1 MAQKFEIIDRT
12 SEAMGGQSNDRPRS
26 ACKRIGWHYSAVMRR
41 INKHISGHEQ
51 FWREKYGWDRGGY
64 HFWIDTKGRIHQNY
78 IYERMTWG
86 VANNNWDTV
95 HICLEAGNA
104 DDYSPE
110 QIAARDWLTRK
121 IMKDLNIP
129 ASNVMG
135 HWEIYNNTSCPGY
148 TRLEMDNFR
157 AQLAKPVAIVAGS
170 VVHKVQAGDTLW
182 ALAKKYNMTVDQL
195 KDLNRLDSNL
205 IVIGQELKVK
215 GNAPKPQ
222 KPALKPLDVVA
233 QEVIDGHWK
242 NFPQRQQL
250 LEKAGYNYHDVQ
262 ATVER
267 LLNKKNLLSL
277 EAIAREVIE
286 GKWGNGDERKRK
298 LTDAGYD
305 AVEVQAQ
312 VNAIANANK
321 QKKEYVTL
329 PANNAT
335 WRAYRLGVAPV
346 AGNEVGL
353 LAPAKYGGLTYEVLG
368 YEDTGQCAIIQT
380 SAFGKVKVYIGK
392 DTNARI
398 SKV

>member
-1 MAQKFEIIDRT
+1 MATKPAMIDRRH
-12 SEAMGGQSNDRPRS
+12 EALGGQRKDRTLS
-26 ACKRIGWHYSAVMRR
+26 QITTIVWHYTATNNS
-41 INKHISGHEQ
+41 HITNHER
-51 FWREKYGWDRGGY
+51 FWRDTYGWDRGGY
-64 HFWIDTKGRIHQNY
+64 HFYIDRNGVIYQNY
-78 IYERMTWG
+78 DLERITWG
-86 VANNNWDTV
+86 VANSNDFTV
-95 HICLEAGNA
+95 HISLEAKTA
-104 DDYSPE
+104 DDYTPAQVRSRE
-110 QIAARDWLTRK
+110 ALTRWL
-121 IMKDLNIP
+121 MDVLNRP
-129 ASNVMG
+129 ASSVKG
-135 HWEIYNNTSCPGY
+135 HYEVYNNTACPGY

-170 VVHKVQAGDTLW
+170 AVHKVQAGDTLW

-195 KDLNRLDSNL
+195 KELNGLDSNL

-215 GNAPKPQ
+215 GDAPKPQ
-222 KPALKPLDVVA
+222 KTALKPLDVVA
-233 QEVIDGHWK
+233 QEVIDGKWK

-262 ATVER
+262 ATVDR

-305 AVEVQAQ
+305 AVEVQTQ
-312 VNAIANANK
+312 VNAMANANK

-335 WRAYRLGVAPV
+335 WRAYRLGVPPV
-346 AGNEVGL
+346 AGNEEGF

-368 YEDTGQCAIIQT
+368 YEDAGQCAVIQT